1 MNSRGTSRFQSSCRT
16 PKLETLHSAEH
27 GVQTQ
32 TYVLKLLLSLG
43 LGYMRWTQL
52 TPMLLMWGFA
62 LLMLL
67 ALTFV
72 NFQQQTLFALE
83 SLLEWLTQLPLV
95 GTRMASLLSGE
106 STGMH
111 LNTGDFESLVL
122 STWAVMSLALM
133 LVGMVISW
141 LFGPFRP
148 WTLKRKI
155 VLAAAGM
162 VLLLAGLVA
171 NYYAAPHNFNGAASA
186 WMLNFALISL
196 LGFGVSAYSL
206 SIAHFLAYLNDH
218 LMASQANH
226 SGRPGDLG

>member
-1 MNSRGTSRFQSSCRT
+1 MQS
-16 PKLETLHSAEH
+16 
-27 GVQTQ
+27 Q

-43 LGYMRWTQL
+43 LGYMRSTQL
-52 TPMLLMWGFA
+52 TPMLLMWGYS
-62 LLMLL
+62 LVMLL

-72 NFQQQTLFALE
+72 NFQQQALFALE

-122 STWAVMSLALM
+122 STWAVVSLVLM
-133 LVGMVISW
+133 LAGMVISW

-155 VLAAAGM
+155 VLAAAGI
-162 VLLLAGLVA
+162 LLLLGGLMA
-171 NYYAAPHNFNGAASA
+171 NYYAAPHNFNGAVSA
-186 WMLNFALISL
+186 WMLNFAFISL
-196 LGFGVSAYSL
+196 LVFGVSAYSL
-206 SIAHFLAYLNDH
+206 SMAHFLAYLNDA
-218 LMASQANH
+218 LMAGAANRPD
-226 SGRPGDLG
+226 RPGGLG

>member
-1 MNSRGTSRFQSSCRT
+1 MLDGATSRFQSGCRT
-16 PKLETLHSAEH
+16 PELEAVHSAEH
-27 GVQTQ
+27 GVQSQ

-62 LLMLL
+62 LVMLL

-72 NFQQQTLFALE
+72 NFQEQTISALA

-95 GTRMASLLSGE
+95 GARMASLLSGE
-106 STGMH
+106 STGIH

-122 STWAVMSLALM
+122 STWAVVSLALM
-133 LVGMVISW
+133 LAGMVISW

-148 WTLKRKI
+148 WALRRKI
-155 VLAAAGM
+155 VFAGSA
-162 VLLLAGLVA
+162 VALLLVGLVA

-186 WMLNFALISL
+186 WMLNFALICL
-196 LGFGVSAYSL
+196 LVFGVSAYSL
-206 SIAHFLAYLNDH
+206 SMAHFLAYLNEH
-218 LMASQANH
+218 LMAGAANR

>member
-1 MNSRGTSRFQSSCRT
+1 MQS
-16 PKLETLHSAEH
+16 
-27 GVQTQ
+27 Q

-62 LLMLL
+62 LVMLL

-72 NFQQQTLFALE
+72 NFQEQTISALA

-122 STWAVMSLALM
+122 STWAVVSLVLM
-133 LVGMVISW
+133 LVGMVLSW

-162 VLLLAGLVA
+162 VLLLGGLVA

-186 WMLNFALISL
+186 WMLNFAFISL
-196 LGFGVSAYSL
+196 LVFGVSTYSL
-206 SIAHFLAYLNDH
+206 SMAHFLAYLNDA
-218 LMASQANH
+218 LMAGEANR
-226 SGRPGDLG
+226 SDRPGGLG

>member
-1 MNSRGTSRFQSSCRT
+1 MSRFQSRCRA
-16 PKLETLHSAEH
+16 PKLGAIDATEH
-27 GVQTQ
+27 GGVQSQ
-32 TYVLKLLLSLG
+32 SHILKLLLSWG
-43 LGYMRWTQL
+43 LGYVRWTQL

-72 NFQQQTLFALE
+72 NFQQQTLSALE
-83 SLLEWLTQLPLV
+83 SVLEWLTQLRLLGAQMTPLPP
-95 GTRMASLLSGE
+95 GK

-111 LNTGDFESLVL
+111 LTTDDFESLVL
-122 STWAVMSLALM
+122 STWAVASLALM

-155 VLAAAGM
+155 ALAGLGVA
-162 VLLLAGLVA
+162 LLLGGLVA

-186 WMLNFALISL
+186 WMLNFSLISL
-196 LGFGVSAYSL
+196 LVFGVSAYSL
-206 SIAHFLAYLNDH
+206 SIAHFLAYLSDA
-218 LMASQANH
+218 LMAGAANR
-226 SGRPGDLG
+226 SDRPGGHWMN

>member
-1 MNSRGTSRFQSSCRT
+1 MQS
-16 PKLETLHSAEH
+16 
-27 GVQTQ
+27 Q
-32 TYVLKLLLSLG
+32 TYILKLLLSLG

-72 NFQQQTLFALE
+72 NFQQQTISALA

-95 GTRMASLLSGE
+95 GTRIASFLSGE
-106 STGMH
+106 STGIH

-122 STWAVMSLALM
+122 STWAVASLALM
-133 LVGMVISW
+133 LAGMVISW

-162 VLLLAGLVA
+162 VLFLGGLVA
-171 NYYAAPHNFNGAASA
+171 NYYAAPHNFNGAVSA

-196 LGFGVSAYSL
+196 LVCLLGFAGGLCMSAIKRDRGVKDWGTVIHGHGGILDRIDSL
-206 SIAHFLAYLNDH
+206 CFAAPVFFH
-218 LMASQANH
+218 LV
-226 SGRPGDLG
+226 RFFF